1 MPDPVRF
8 DDLRVTFSIPEDADD
23 TVADAAR
30 AALDDPT
37 FLDSFERTIRQF
49 IATFP
54 ALAVLSVTL
63 EP

>member
-8 DDLRVTFSIPEDADD
+8 DDLRVVMFIPEDTDV

-37 FLDSFERTIRQF
+37 FLDSLENTIREF